1 MRRTLV
7 LLAAMAAMVVVYA
20 GAALAASVDELE
32 PNGGYLCCA
41 GAQNIDDYFSLD
53 ADPNITNLTGTENTS
68 TTVPHATINGTG
80 DNTYDYYS
88 FTVPE
93 GGGIATFD
101 IDGGYNTDINGLPY
115 ELDSC
120 LRLFDSLGAEQQ
132 NNNGF
137 IKANCDQAYRD
148 PGSQDLKDSALEYPL
163 NPGTYYVKVGTYFD
177 NVIEAGA
184 GYTLHVSI
192 PNHAVG
198 DGDGVPTSTD
208 NCPAVANANQ
218 TDTDGD
224 GQGDACETTDDTT
237 APQLNLPEDI
247 TKQATGPAGAQVSWQ
262 AATATDENPA
272 NPQVSCDAT
281 SGDTFPIGTTTVNCP
296 ATDAAGN
303 IASGSFD
310 VTVQDTTAPKVT
322 NTTVPAAGTTR
333 VAPGVN
339 VTATFTEAMDAS
351 TTDGDPSTISGTT
364 FKLLRAGTTTVI
376 GAVVSYDATA
386 KKATLN
392 PNANL
397 RLGTK
402 YKAVVTTG
410 AKDLAGNRLDQNSTT
425 AGLQQKAWTFTIR
438 N

>member
-1 MRRTLV
+1 MRKTIV

-120 LRLFDSLGAEQQ
+120 LRLFDSLDAEQE

-137 IKANCDQAYRD
+137 ITANCDQAYRD
-148 PGSQDLKDSALEYPL
+148 PGSQDLRDSALEYPL
-163 NPGTYYVKVGTYFD
+163 SAGTYYVKVGTYFD

-192 PNHAVG
+192 PNHPLQVIDNIAPTV
-198 DGDGVPTSTD
+198 TSTIPQSGTR
-208 NCPAVANANQ
+208 NVLKTANLTAGFSEAVQNAN
-218 TDTDGD
+218 T
-224 GQGDACETTDDTT
+224 
-237 APQLNLPEDI
+237 
-247 TKQATGPAGAQVSWQ
+247 
-262 AATATDENPA
+262 
-272 NPQVSCDAT
+272 
-281 SGDTFPIGTTTVNCP
+281 
-296 ATDAAGN
+296 
-303 IASGSFD
+303 
-310 VTVQDTTAPKVT
+310 
-322 NTTVPAAGTTR
+322 
-333 VAPGVN
+333 
-339 VTATFTEAMDAS
+339 
-351 TTDGDPSTISGTT
+351 TT
-364 FKLLRAGTTTVI
+364 FKLERKKGPAYLPVA
-376 GAVVSYDATA
+376 AT
-386 KKATLN
+386 
-392 PNANL
+392 
-397 RLGTK
+397 
-402 YKAVVTTG
+402 VTTLDNDTTAVLDPTLDLPKG
-410 AKDLAGNRLDQNSTT
+410 AYRATITSGVTDTAGNELSAPYTWIFKVSR
-425 AGLQQKAWTFTIR
+425 
-438 N
+438 